1 MFWCQLENTQTRT
14 HSVSPWCCVYE
25 VQYQD
30 RNSGFSGKELLLS
43 S

>member
-1 MFWCQLENTQTRT
+1 MFCGQLEITQTLT
-14 HSVSPWCCVYE
+14 HSVFPWCCVYE

-30 RNSGFSGKELLLS
+30 RNSGFSGEELLLS